1 MRQVVYG
8 VHESASEDV
17 IKMAR
22 AFLAT
27 ILCSA
32 FGLIGMG
39 GVTLAGTIG
48 RYDCTIV
55 ASTRYPVGDRNE
67 HDVISFQYA
76 CTGVDGV
83 FQEAVVTAISVVEL
97 DNEKGNFWAS
107 LSLHRSPDGFAN
119 EQLLEGAGDIVLE
132 DDQAVGVEAYG
143 KTSFKFA
150 SGTLECLT
158 DKTVNFKAKPA
169 GFGKF
174 KLEFTD

>member
-1 MRQVVYG
+1 MTR
-8 VHESASEDV
+8 AS
-17 IKMAR
+17 
-22 AFLAT
+22 LAT

-48 RYDCTIV
+48 RYDCTMV
-55 ASTRYPVGDRNE
+55 DSTRYPVGDRNE

-83 FQEAVVTAISVVEL
+83 FHEAVVTAITVVEL
-97 DNEKGNFWAS
+97 DNEEGNFLAS
-107 LSLHRSPDGFAN
+107 FSLHRSPDGFAA

-132 DDQAVGVEAYG
+132 EDKAVGVEAYG

-150 SGTLECLT
+150 SGTLECLA
-158 DKTVNFKAKPA
+158 DKTVDFKATPA